1 MIDLGPLEHA
11 VRHSRMQRVQGRLL
25 HAVGPLLEAEL
36 PGAVVGGL
44 CRVGARCICEI
55 VGFRERRALLMP
67 LGSTDGIGF
76 GAPVLWEDAAIT
88 VTVGPQ
94 LLGRVLNGLGQP
106 IDGGP
111 ALSSRARRSV
121 SAIAPDPLKRE
132 LITDPM
138 PTGVKVLDG
147 LLTLGRG
154 QRISIMAGS
163 GVGKSTLLGMI
174 ARNVEADVN
183 VVCLIGERGREVRE
197 FLELNLGPE
206 GMARSVLVVVTSE
219 QSPALQVKGAF
230 LAQTIA
236 EYFRDEGKNVLVMMD
251 SITRL
256 AQAQRQIG
264 LAAGEP
270 PTRGGYT
277 PSVFS
282 VLPALLERAGPGGAG
297 GSITGIYTVLVDG
310 DDIHDPIGD
319 AVRGIV
325 DGHVVLSR
333 QLASHGQYPAV
344 DVLASLS
351 RLMSRVSSPDH
362 DQAAKRFRDLL
373 ATWRENEELIR
384 LGAYR
389 KGTSAAVDEAVARQQ
404 ALRSF
409 VSQRVD
415 EAVGFDE
422 SVQALRAAVG
432 LGD

>member
-1 MIDLGPLEHA
+1 MIDLTGLEQA
-11 VRHSRMQRVQGRLL
+11 IQSSRLQRVQGRLIQ
-25 HAVGPLLEAEL
+25 AVGPLLEAEL

-44 CRVGARCICEI
+44 CRVGTECVCEI
-55 VGFRERRALLMP
+55 VGFKERRALLMP
-67 LGSTDGIGF
+67 LGSTEGISF
-76 GAPVLWEDAAIT
+76 GAPVHWEDTAIT
-88 VTVGPQ
+88 VKVGPD
-94 LLGRVLNGLGQP
+94 LLGRVLNGLGEP

-111 ALSSRARRSV
+111 PLSGRDRRAV
-121 SAIAPDPLKRE
+121 AAVAPDPLKRS
-132 LITDPM
+132 LITEPM

-147 LLTLGRG
+147 LLTLGKG

-174 ARNVEADVN
+174 ARNVQADVN

-206 GMARSVLVVVTSE
+206 GLARSVLVVVTSE

-236 EYFRDEGKNVLVMMD
+236 EWFRDQGQNVLVLMD

-282 VLPALLERAGPGGAG
+282 VLPALLERAGPGSDG
-297 GSITGIYTVLVDG
+297 GSITGIYTVPVDG

-333 QLASHGQYPAV
+333 HLASHGQYPAV

-351 RLMSRVSSPDH
+351 RLMSRISDPAH
-362 DQAAKRFRDLL
+362 DKAAKRFRDLL

-389 KGTSAAVDEAVARQQ
+389 KGTSADVDEAVARQPLLK
-404 ALRSF
+404 AF
-409 VSQRVD
+409 VSQGVD
-415 EAVGFDE
+415 DPVSFDDAVSALRQAVGQE
-422 SVQALRAAVG
+422 
-432 LGD
+432 